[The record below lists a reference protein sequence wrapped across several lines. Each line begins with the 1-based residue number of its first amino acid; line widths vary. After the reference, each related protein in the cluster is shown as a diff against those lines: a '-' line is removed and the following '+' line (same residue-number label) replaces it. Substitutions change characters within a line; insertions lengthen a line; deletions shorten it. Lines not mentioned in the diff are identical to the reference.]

1 MPNSCDRLRLAAI
14 LADVNAMGFGSSSS
28 AASLS
33 VKPIFLNVDTFAC
46 GTVFGYEYLIGLM
59 RPPNEIAPNKSSNL
73 MVPNESLR
81 GREDDFTLLLFLG
94 GKRYVKVNYRAEH
107 KGKFVLYSVNY
118 PRILANSSSSNES
131 QLGCAFIWV
140 DFCVCCLIGGA
151 TVGNFIA
158 K

>member
-14 LADVNAMGFGSSSS
+14 LADVNANGFGSTSSC
-28 AASLS
+28 ASLS

-46 GTVFGYEYLIGLM
+46 GTVFGYEYLIGLS

-73 MVPNESLR
+73 MVANESLR

-94 GKRYVKVNYRAEH
+94 GEKYVRLSNREEH
-107 KGKFVLYSVNY
+107 KFMCSVNY

-131 QLGCAFIWV
+131 QLGCAFVWV
-140 DFCVCCLIGGA
+140 IFCVCCLIGGA